1 MANMREIQAR
11 INGVK
16 DTMKITNAMY
26 MISSAKMKQA
36 KRRLADT
43 EPYFYAMQG
52 EITRILRHVP
62 EVDTP
67 FFDQREN
74 KKAEEK
80 NIGTFVITADKGMAG
95 SYNHNVIKMAQK
107 QLKMAGNHIFY
118 VVGELGR
125 HYFEKHDCKISNE
138 FQYTMQNPNMNRARH
153 ITGKLLDAYLNG
165 ELDEIYMIY
174 TRMENSMVSV
184 AEKIKLLPL
193 ECHSFEFSRIPVDV
207 RHEALDLY
215 PSAEAVMN
223 SIIPNYIIGMVY
235 GGMVES
241 FSSEQN
247 ARMMA
252 MQSATDS
259 AKEIIQN
266 LSKEYNR
273 ARQAAITQE
282 LTEVVSGANAQKKV
296 RE

>member
-11 INGVK
+11 INGIK

-36 KRRLADT
+36 KKRLSDT

-52 EITRILRHVP
+52 EIARILRHVP
-62 EVDTP
+62 DVDTP
-67 FFDQREN
+67 FFDHREG
-74 KKAEEK
+74 KKEEEK
-80 NIGTFVITADKGMAG
+80 SIGTFVITADKGMAG
-95 SYNHNVIKMAQK
+95 SYNHNVIKLAQEH
-107 QLKMAGNHIFY
+107 LKMPGNHIFY
-118 VVGELGR
+118 VAGELGR

-153 ITGKLLDAYLNG
+153 ITGKLLDAYLSG
-165 ELDEIYMIY
+165 ELDEIHMIY

-184 AEKIKLLPL
+184 AESIKLLPL
-193 ECHSFEFSRIPVDV
+193 EGHTFNLTNVLIDV
-207 RHEALDLY
+207 RHEGLEMY
-215 PSAEAVMN
+215 PSPEAVIN
-223 SIIPNYIIGMVY
+223 NIIPNYIIGMVY

-259 AKEIIQN
+259 AREIIQN

-282 LTEVVSGANAQKKV
+282 LTEVISGANAQKKV